1 MDIGSPNAG
10 PSQTGLSLRGS
21 SAMDIEGPNAG
32 PSQTGLAG
40 LPAPESYSL
49 SVKSL
54 SIVAPPPEWSIPL
67 AIPITVPRSVQKR
80 LNKSKELLAKE
91 LLRNVNVEVRAGE
104 VLAFFGDVRRAPFE
118 CSSLYAKADIGSRF
132 SFKNSTLLDTIACR
146 NTTLEI
152 SSGSVTFAPED
163 FGSIP
168 TGATRSK
175 GKVNTRKL
183 IGYVRQDDFL
193 LPYLTVRE
201 TLTFAAALRLPRSV
215 TRQQR
220 EAIVEQTINELGL
233 RDAAE
238 TIVGG
243 PFRKGI
249 SGGEKRR
256 LSIGCVLV
264 TLPSVLVLDEPTTGL
279 DSFTA
284 FALLETLSALA
295 KRGRII
301 VLSVH
306 QPRSDCF
313 KLFDTITLLSRGSVV
328 YSGPQASILD
338 YFNKLGHPLPALAN
352 PLDFI
357 IDISSVDTRDVIAE
371 VESSERVNK
380 LVLAWTAYE
389 LATRTKSLT
398 DEHDSKIA
406 KVEAGLNGDADGAI
420 TRRDSRSQG
429 NMRQERVDARPGW
442 IAQTGYLTVRGLRN
456 VSRNYGQS
464 LGFLAQ
470 AVIIGVVVGLAFY
483 HPPETPAGIQ
493 SIKTVVFQSIPAFF
507 YLSIIVWCFILVEDL
522 VVFDR
527 ENEDGLV
534 QAVPYL
540 LGSFL
545 SYLPTNA
552 FVSIVYCLIIYFM
565 CGFRR
570 DNLAINVLSF
580 CANGIMVQLSS
591 FGYAAMCCAI
601 NRSFAQASLLANGFS
616 ISFVLTAGYLIV
628 DLPVWIAWLR
638 WLGPYFYGF
647 HWIATLQ
654 FKGRTFAC
662 EGVTGMAK
670 NQCIGDNVLTG
681 LQFPTA
687 TPLLVYPLGLLGF
700 IVGVHLFALLLLSF
714 YHPGG
719 VKHAASQPSREQSAV
734 LEKDRQADAAKGKQ
748 LVDIRVRGL
757 GLTVT
762 SRSIASRGQKV
773 EKIILN
779 DVDAFFPAG
788 KVCAIMGPSGVSID
802 RALSLSLQTLLVLT
816 CFSYSCQAGKSSL
829 LQVLS
834 GRLKS
839 GATSVFSTYGS
850 VTFNDRPYDSSLA
863 SLMAFIE
870 QEDAHHLPALTVRET
885 LRYAAR
891 LRLPGQSLSQCDA
904 RAEEVLRILGLK
916 LCADNLVGGPL
927 LKGISG
933 GEKRRL
939 SLAVQLID
947 DPPVLFADEPTSGL
961 DSFTA
966 YNIMLT
972 LKDLADQ
979 GRTIIVSVHQPRS
992 DVWDIFDHVL
1002 LLAKGGL
1009 TAYSGPRTDIL
1020 KALESCGA
1028 VCPTDFNPADFVLDV
1043 ISVSYRDSLEEK
1055 RSAAQVERII
1065 QAWRTSNREFAQ
1077 SFSPSPQASPLGTH
1091 KQRTA
1096 PFIRALPVVLSRS
1109 FKNLR
1114 RQSDIFVAR
1123 LANPPFLALL
1133 FFLFFGRLSLGPG
1146 SAQTRVGALQETT
1159 ALPFVGMLA
1168 CLSIFPTERGLFF
1181 HEWRSSGRHGVAAFL
1196 VAYSLQETAV
1206 SIVSSLLW
1214 SVVFVFGIKLQQT
1227 PRIFIEFW
1235 LTSYA
1240 LISTGES
1247 IGIIFSS
1254 FFENG
1259 GLAVSLVSASITMSA
1274 QLNGIISVTVPKW
1287 LQIIG
1292 WATVTKSQARVQ
1304 IINEFKGLVFDCTS
1318 QDIASGA
1325 CVVATGEELLQTFSI
1340 APSGTGKFLGIA
1352 LALTLLFRILSYIA
1366 LRVRVAT
1373 L

>member
-104 VLAFFGDVRRAPFE
+104 VLA
-118 CSSLYAKADIGSRF
+118 LIGGSG
-132 SFKNSTLLDTIACR
+132 SGKTTLLDTIACR

-183 IGYVRQDDFL
+183 IGYVRQEDFL

-264 TLPSVLVLDEPTTGL
+264 TLPSVLVLDEPTT
-279 DSFTA
+279 
-284 FALLETLSALA
+284 
-295 KRGRII
+295 
-301 VLSVH
+301 
-306 QPRSDCF
+306 DCF

-493 SIKTVVFQSIPAFF
+493 SFKTVVFQLIPAFF

-552 FVSIVYCLIIYFM
+552 FVSIVYCLITYFM

-681 LQFPTA
+681 LRFPTA

-700 IVGVHLFALLLLSF
+700 IFGVHLFAILLLSF

-788 KVCAIMGPSGVSID
+788 KVCAIMGPSG
-802 RALSLSLQTLLVLT
+802 
-816 CFSYSCQAGKSSL
+816 AGKSSL

-916 LCADNLVGGPL
+916 ICADNLVGGPL

-1028 VCPTDFNPADFVLDV
+1028 VCPTDFNPAEFVLDV

>member
-1 MDIGSPNAG
+1 MRTGSALGFNFVDRVIRSYDRARRPASCSG
-10 PSQTGLSLRGS
+10 IALAHHHLDLVSLRGS
-21 SAMDIEGPNAG
+21 SAMDSGSPDAG

-49 SVKSL
+49 SIKSL
-54 SIVAPPPEWSIPL
+54 SSVAPPPEWSIPL

-80 LNKSKELLAKE
+80 LNKGKELVAKE

-104 VLAFFGDVRRAPFE
+104 VLALVGVWE
-118 CSSLYAKADIGSRF
+118 NADIGSRF
-132 SFKNSTLLDTIACR
+132 SFKNRTLLDTIACR
-146 NTTLEI
+146 NTTLEM
-152 SSGSVTFAPED
+152 SSGSVTFAPKD

-168 TGATRSK
+168 AGATRSK

-220 EAIVEQTINELGL
+220 GAIVEQTINELGL

-243 PFRKGI
+243 LFRKGI

-295 KRGRII
+295 KQGRII

-306 QPRSDCF
+306 QPRPDCF
-313 KLFDTITLLSRGSVV
+313 KLFDKITLLSRGSVV
-328 YSGPQASILD
+328 YSGPRMSILD
-338 YFNKLGHPLPALAN
+338 YFNRLGHPLPVLAN

-357 IDISSVDTRDVIAE
+357 IDISSVDTRHDIAE

-389 LATRTKSLT
+389 FATGTKRLT
-398 DEHDSKIA
+398 DEHDLEVSKA
-406 KVEAGLNGDADGAI
+406 EPGLNGDADGGI

-470 AVIIGVVVGLAFY
+470 AVIIGIVVGLAFY

-493 SIKTVVFQSIPAFF
+493 SIKTVVFQSTPAFF

-552 FVSIVYCLIIYFM
+552 FVSIVHCLIIYFM

-616 ISFVLTAGYLIV
+616 ISFILTAGYLIV
-628 DLPVWIAWLR
+628 NLPAWIAWLR

-654 FKGRTFAC
+654 FKGRIFAC
-662 EGVTGMAK
+662 EGVTGVAK

-681 LQFPTA
+681 LRFPTA
-687 TPLLVYPLGLLGF
+687 TPLLVYPLGPPRLRRC
-700 IVGVHLFALLLLSF
+700 
-714 YHPGG
+714 
-719 VKHAASQPSREQSAV
+719 REQSAAV
-734 LEKDRQADAAKGKQ
+734 LEKDRQADAASGKQ

-762 SRSIASRGQKV
+762 SRSIASRGKKV

-788 KVCAIMGPSGVSID
+788 KVRAIMGPSG
-802 RALSLSLQTLLVLT
+802 
-816 CFSYSCQAGKSSL
+816 AGKSSL

-870 QEDAHHLPALTVRET
+870 QEDAHHLPALTVHET

-972 LKDLADQ
+972 LKDLANQ

-1020 KALESCGA
+1020 KTLESCGA

-1065 QAWRTSNREFAQ
+1065 QVWRTSNHEFAQ

-1091 KQRTA
+1091 KQLTA
-1096 PFIRALPVVLSRS
+1096 PFIRALPVLLSRS

-1114 RQSDIFVAR
+1114 RQSDVFVAR
-1123 LANPPFLALL
+1123 FANPPFLALL

-1259 GLAVSLVSASITMSA
+1259 GLAVSLVSASITMFA

-1352 LALTLLFRILSYIA
+1352 LALTLMFRILSYIA

>member
-1 MDIGSPNAG
+1 MDSGSPD
-10 PSQTGLSLRGS
+10 SGLSH
-21 SAMDIEGPNAG
+21 P
-32 PSQTGLAG
+32 GLAG
-40 LPAPESYSL
+40 LPGPESYTL

-67 AIPITVPRSVQKR
+67 AIPITVPRSVRKH
-80 LNKSKELLAKE
+80 LDKGKGSVAKE

-104 VLAFFGDVRRAPFE
+104 VLAF
-118 CSSLYAKADIGSRF
+118 
-132 SFKNSTLLDTIACR
+132 TLLDTIACR

-152 SSGSVTFAPED
+152 SSGSVTFAPQD
-163 FGSIP
+163 FGSSP
-168 TGATRSK
+168 PGANHAK
-175 GKVNTRKL
+175 GKVDTRKL
-183 IGYVRQDDFL
+183 IGYVRQEDFL

-201 TLTFAAALRLPRSV
+201 TLTFAVALRLPRSV
-215 TRQQR
+215 PRQQR

-233 RDAAE
+233 RDVAE

-301 VLSVH
+301 ALSIH

-313 KLFDTITLLSRGSVV
+313 KLFDKITLLSRGSVV
-328 YSGPQASILD
+328 YSGPRATVLD
-338 YFNKLGHPLPALAN
+338 YFDRLGHPLPVLAN

-357 IDISSVDTRDVIAE
+357 IDISSVDNRDDSAE
-371 VESSERVNK
+371 SESSERVNK
-380 LVLAWTAYE
+380 LVLAWATHE
-389 LATRTKSLT
+389 LATGAKPLT
-398 DEHDSKIA
+398 GESASEPVKVDPRLDDDE
-406 KVEAGLNGDADGAI
+406 DGAI
-420 TRRDSRSQG
+420 RRIDSRSKG
-429 NMRQERVDARPGW
+429 NVRQERVDARPGW

-470 AVIIGVVVGLAFY
+470 AIIIGVVDGLAFY
-483 HPPETPAGIQ
+483 RPPETPSGIQ
-493 SIKTVVFQSIPAFF
+493 SIKTVVFQSIPTFV

-527 ENEDGLV
+527 EDEDGLV

-540 LGSFL
+540 LGSLL

-552 FVSIVYCLIIYFM
+552 FVSVVYCLIIYFM

-580 CANGIMVQLSS
+580 CANGIMLQLSS
-591 FGYAAMCCAI
+591 FGFAAMCCAV
-601 NRSFAQASLLANGFS
+601 NRSFAQASLLANALS
-616 ISFVLTAGYLIV
+616 INFVLTAGYLIV

-647 HWIATLQ
+647 HWIATQQ
-654 FKGRTFAC
+654 FQGRTFAC
-662 EGVTGMAK
+662 EGVTGVAR
-670 NQCIGDNVLTG
+670 NQCVGDNVLTG
-681 LQFPTA
+681 LRFPTA

-700 IVGVHLFALLLLSF
+700 FVGVHVLALLLLSL

-719 VKHAASQPSREQSAV
+719 VKHAATQPNQEKSAAI
-734 LEKDRQADAAKGKQ
+734 LEKTRQADAAKGKE

-762 SRSIASRGQKV
+762 SRSLASRGRKV
-773 EKIILN
+773 EKSILK
-779 DVDAFFPAG
+779 DVDALFPAG
-788 KVCAIMGPSGVSID
+788 KVCAIMGPSGVSFA
-802 RALSLSLQTLLVLT
+802 RALSFFRSSL
-816 CFSYSCQAGKSSL
+816 AGKSSL

-834 GRLKS
+834 GRLS
-839 GATSVFSTYGS
+839 GAMSVFSTVGT
-850 VTFNDRPYDSSLA
+850 VTFNDRPYETSFA
-863 SLMAFIE
+863 SLTAFIE

-891 LRLPGQSLSQCDA
+891 LRLLGQSLSRCDA
-904 RAEEVLRILGLK
+904 RAEEVLRLLGLK

-966 YNIMLT
+966 YNIMRT
-972 LKDLADQ
+972 LKALADQ

-1009 TAYSGPRTDIL
+1009 TAYSGPRTEIL
-1020 KALESCGA
+1020 KTLESWGA

-1043 ISVSYRDSLEEK
+1043 ISVSHRDALEEK

-1065 QAWRTSNREFAQ
+1065 QAWRTSSHESAQ
-1077 SFSPSPQASPLGTH
+1077 SFPPSPPASPLGTH

-1096 PFIRALPVVLSRS
+1096 PFFRAFPVVLSRS

-1114 RQSDIFVAR
+1114 RQSDVFVAR

-1133 FFLFFGRLSLGPG
+1133 FFLFFGRLTLGPG
-1146 SAQTRVGALQETT
+1146 SAQTRVGALQQTT

-1168 CLSIFPTERGLFF
+1168 CLSIFPTERRLFF
-1181 HEWRSSGRHGVAAFL
+1181 HEWQSSGRQGVGAFL
-1196 VAYSLQETAV
+1196 VAYSVQESAV

-1214 SVVFVFGIKLQQT
+1214 SVVFVFGLKLQQT

-1247 IGIIFSS
+1247 IGVSFPSIMACSFALAHHSHSYPVQIIFSS
-1254 FFENG
+1254 FFGNEG
-1259 GLAVSLVSASITMSA
+1259 IAVSLVSASITMFA
-1274 QLNGIISVTVPKW
+1274 QLNGIISVTVPGW
-1287 LQIIG
+1287 LQVIG

-1304 IINEFKGLVFDCTS
+1304 IINEFKGLVFNCTA

-1325 CVVATGEELLQTFSI
+1325 CVVATGEQLLQTFGI

-1352 LALTLLFRILSYIA
+1352 LALTLMLRIFSYVA
-1366 LRVRVAT
+1366 LRIKVAT